1 MKQKQDIERKVVC
14 VSPEDHKY
22 IEELYVKIT
31 EQYKVQ
37 ATLAGVRPTIGKKG
51 NGPKVRHVVSFLREH
66 SAFGDIEIRKFAAR
80 FVK

>member
-1 MKQKQDIERKVVC
+1 MSQKREIEKKVVC
-14 VSPEDHKY
+14 VCPEDHEY
-22 IEELYVKIT
+22 IEELYGKIT

-37 ATLAGVRPTIGKKG
+37 AALAGVRLTIGKKG

-66 SAFGDIEIRKFAAR
+66 SVFGDTEIRNFADR

>member
-1 MKQKQDIERKVVC
+1 MKLKRDVEKKVVC

-22 IEELYVKIT
+22 IEELYGKIT

-37 ATLAGVRPTIGKKG
+37 AALAGVRPTIGKKG

-66 SAFGDIEIRKFAAR
+66 STFGDAEIQRFADR

>member
-1 MKQKQDIERKVVC
+1 MKLKRDEEKKVVC

-22 IEELYVKIT
+22 IEELYGKIT

-37 ATLAGVRPTIGKKG
+37 AVLAGVRPTIGKKG
-51 NGPKVRHVVSFLREH
+51 NGPRHVINFLREH
-66 SAFGDIEIRKFAAR
+66 SAFGDIEIRNFAAR

>member
-1 MKQKQDIERKVVC
+1 MKLKRDEEKKVVC

-22 IEELYVKIT
+22 IEELYGKIT

-37 ATLAGVRPTIGKKG
+37 AMLAGVRPTIGKKG
-51 NGPKVRHVVSFLREH
+51 NGPKVRHVINFLREH
-66 SAFGDIEIRKFAAR
+66 SAFGDIEIRNFAAR